1 MNNSYDIIIIGG
13 GSAGLTASIY
23 TARAGLK
30 TLLLERGRLG
40 GRALDAHLIENFP
53 GFPEGIS
60 GQALMEKFVEQ
71 AKRFGV
77 EAREGEAVVSV
88 MLEGDEKMVMTRSD
102 TYTAL
107 AVIVATGVERKKLS
121 IPGEQS
127 FRGMGVSICATCD
140 GPFFKDREV
149 AVIGT
154 GEEAVE
160 DALQLVDLCKRVYL
174 IPVGNSVPLHRLE
187 GSGVEVLRGVEVKS
201 VEGNTVVKAIRVAEG
216 GRERL
221 IPLDGVFIA
230 LNSAVEMAREA
241 GIEVDERGCIVADQ
255 AGRTNIE
262 GVFTAGECTG
272 TGMQVITSSGD
283 GALAGISATSYVK
296 AKKRS
301 LGSSSP

>member
-88 MLEGDEKMVMTRSD
+88 MLKGDEKMVMTRSD